1 MVWRPP
7 RCYLR
12 FLWSLSLLPAAR
24 LAAEP
29 VSVPINARGWLVAAV
44 AEVRYAA
51 LRATERHRLPFW
63 GTFWLLLV
71 FSHFCPR
78 RADSE
83 EELRSQSCGQG
94 AQQPLP
100 SPWGPP
106 AGRAVCHRC
115 PQHIGTGP
123 EPPCATV
130 PAVGTRVGPTGR
142 DASGCPTTALPHCVA
157 MALAEQPSAGL
168 RPRKTKHNLSDT
180 AFNSYFL
187 GALTRCVCP
196 FLTVR
201 TTPTPAAHA
210 ASFMSTL
217 YFSILQISTLF
228 RQNFKHSGTHSG
240 QPDSS
245 LETSSSPPS
254 TLRGLLLLS
263 VTSRGVA

>member
-1 MVWRPP
+1 MWRPP
-7 RCYLR
+7 RCYLC
-12 FLWSLSLLPAAR
+12 FLWSLRLLSAAR

-51 LRATERHRLPFW
+51 LWATERHRLPFW

-71 FSHFCPR
+71 FLHFCPR
-78 RADSE
+78 GDSE

-94 AQQPLP
+94 SWQPSP
-100 SPWGPP
+100 SPWRPP
-106 AGRAVCHRC
+106 AGRAACHRC

-123 EPPCATV
+123 EPPYGTV
-130 PAVGTRVGPTGR
+130 PAARTRVSPTGC
-142 DASGCPTTALPHCVA
+142 DPSGYPTTALPHCVA

-168 RPRKTKHNLSDT
+168 RPRKTKHDLSDA
-180 AFNSYFL
+180 AFNSCFL

-210 ASFMSTL
+210 ASFTL
-217 YFSILQISTLF
+217 TF
-228 RQNFKHSGTHSG
+228 
-240 QPDSS
+240 
-245 LETSSSPPS
+245 
-254 TLRGLLLLS
+254 
-263 VTSRGVA
+263 